1 VVLTVRFLCELAAV
15 AAVAYGGYRAA
26 GGIAGVILGVV
37 LAAALMAL
45 WGTFLAPR
53 RRIDLP
59 LAARLVLE
67 LGVWTV
73 AAAALWTNGRTGLA
87 ALLFTAAVG
96 TGAAN
101 ATFQG
106 EPAG

>member
-1 VVLTVRFLCELAAV
+1 MAFRGAVLTVRFLCELGAV

-26 GGIAGVILGVV
+26 GGIAGVILV
-37 LAAALMAL
+37 ALMAF

-59 LAARLVLE
+59 LGARLVLE

-73 AAAALWTNGRTGLA
+73 AAAALWTNGRPGLA
-87 ALLFTAAVG
+87 ALLFTAAVV

-106 EPAG
+106 VPAG